1 MLGEVAH
8 PGKQPHWQN
17 AKVSAVREELP
28 AGTAFQAALG
38 VLAGCSIQI
47 IPAFTVGL
55 LWITVLYPGESAN
68 SPRDTFWGNEL
79 LSA

>member
-38 VLAGCSIQI
+38 VLAGCSIQNNPSLRCGI
-47 IPAFTVGL
+47 ALDDCALSWGKCKQPQRYL
-55 LWITVLYPGESAN
+55 LG
-68 SPRDTFWGNEL
+68 
-79 LSA
+79 

>member
-38 VLAGCSIQI
+38 VLGR
-47 IPAFTVGL
+47 L
-55 LWITVLYPGESAN
+55 LHTE
-68 SPRDTFWGNEL
+68 
-79 LSA
+79 